1 MFARELE
8 VAVQALMQGARL
20 CQAVH
25 RASAVAIAKNDKSP
39 VTVADFGSQALVCR
53 ALAEAFPGDPIVAE
67 EGSQQLRL
75 REQAGIFA
83 DVVRQVASFVPAA
96 SAQDVCSWIDRGG
109 TREPSPRFWTLDP
122 IDGTKGFLRGEQYA
136 VALGL
141 ILDGQVALSVLACPN
156 LGPADGEGAP
166 GAIFTAVQ
174 GQGAREQPFAGG
186 SPAPIRVSGNASPRA
201 ARLCESVEGGHSDQE
216 ASAALARRLGLTLPP
231 LRIDS
236 QAKYAVVARGQ
247 ADVYLRLPTVAGRR
261 EWIWDH
267 AGGALLVAEAGGRVT
282 DLDGRPLDFSLGPKL
297 SANRGVVV
305 SNGKFHEALLTALR
319 ETD

>member
-8 VAVQALMQGARL
+8 VAVEALTQAARL

-25 RASAVAIAKNDKSP
+25 RQSAVAIAKNDKSP

-53 ALAEAFPGDPIVAE
+53 ALAEGFPGDPIVAE

-75 REQAGIFA
+75 PEQASVLA
-83 DVVRQVASFVPAA
+83 DVVRHVAAFVPGAA
-96 SAQDVCSWIDRGG
+96 AGDVCGWIDRGG
-109 TREPSPRFWTLDP
+109 TRDPSPRFWTLDP

-141 ILDGQVALSVLACPN
+141 VIVGQVTLSVLACPN
-156 LGPADGEGAP
+156 LRSAGG
-166 GAIFTAVQ
+166 GAIRGALFTAVK
-174 GQGAREQPFAGG
+174 GRGAHEQPLCGG
-186 SPAPIRVSGNASPRA
+186 STRPIHVSDNGAPQV
-201 ARLCESVEGGHSDQE
+201 ARLCESVEGGHSDQH
-216 ASAALARRLGLTLPP
+216 ASAELAQKLGLTLPP

-236 QAKYAVVARGQ
+236 QAKYAVVARGE
-247 ADVYLRLPTVAGRR
+247 ADIYLRLPTVAGRR

-267 AGGALLVAEAGGRVT
+267 AGGALLVAQAGGSVT

-305 SNGKFHEALLTALR
+305 SNGKLHAALLAALR
-319 ETD
+319 ETG